1 MALTP
6 ERRGVRLPGAGV
18 GSLGLRRVSWAL
30 LLLLLGALVAGAVT
44 LGPEGARRTLLGDSA
59 TYAMQALS
67 VANDFDLSYGREDYD
82 RFATAWHGSPS
93 RLVLRSLDRG
103 DHIAFGTP
111 VPYALALAP
120 FVRAAP
126 VRGPATANTLFLA
139 LAAVAAASTL
149 ERRMGPTAALWVA
162 VLVFA
167 SATFA
172 FAFWIQPSVFA
183 LSAVA
188 VAFALAYRGEGPPAR
203 RFTEIFAGTLPGE
216 ESGRSPLRW
225 MTVGGLLAV
234 AAAFHPLYLVLAVP
248 LAAAAPRGR
257 RRMSGLALAGTALL
271 ALALFGLLGHL
282 AGGSWVPWDRG
293 GRLFTPGTGFPA
305 VDIPVSGWP
314 ADEAPRGL
322 AAWVPGGEARP
333 VLSWRLWAWDVLFLA
348 AGRHLGLLPYFLPLV
363 LGFVAFRGE
372 RGRGAA
378 VAAVL
383 LALAA
388 VVLVWP
394 FDLAGA
400 GTDAGG
406 RTLGNAFFLPL
417 YPAFWFLAARPA
429 GRAWLVAAAVL
440 SGLFLYP
447 LWLAPRSLASPSPEP
462 VPERVAPEAPAAGP
476 VALSAVASRVLPEES
491 TQQSLPGVRDTRQGV
506 LWVRLLSA
514 GVSEGTRGR
523 LQLAPDEP
531 GEMFLASA
539 VPLPAVRLDF
549 GPGAPT
555 QVTVDGARPG
565 PTILTPDGGVRFVME
580 LDGPS
585 RVHPMW
591 WSRGDE
597 YLYHLVVTV
606 PETVAGKPLPVGLVP
621 LYNTLETP

>member
-18 GSLGLRRVSWAL
+18 GSLGMRRASWAL
-30 LLLLLGALVAGAVT
+30 LLVLLAALVAGAVT
-44 LGPEGARRTLLGDSA
+44 LDPAGARRTLLGDGA
-59 TYAMQALS
+59 TYAMQASS
-67 VANDFDLSYGREDYD
+67 VAHDFDLAYGREDYD
-82 RFATAWHGSPS
+82 RFATAWHGSPP

-103 DHIAFGTP
+103 AHIAFGTP

-120 FVRAAP
+120 FVRVAP
-126 VRGPATANTLFLA
+126 VRGPATANALFLA
-139 LAAVAAASTL
+139 LAALAAAATL
-149 ERRMGPTAALWVA
+149 ERRLGPAAALWVA
-162 VLVFA
+162 AFVFA

-172 FAFWIQPSVFA
+172 FTFWIQPSVFA
-183 LSAVA
+183 LAAVA

-216 ESGRSPLRW
+216 ERGRSPLRW
-225 MTVGGLLAV
+225 MTVGGLLAL

-257 RRMSGLALAGTALL
+257 RRTSGLALVGTAL
-271 ALALFGLLGHL
+271 AVLALFGLLGHL
-282 AGGSWVPWDRG
+282 AGGTWVPWDRG

-314 ADEAPRGL
+314 AEAAPQGL
-322 AAWVPGGEARP
+322 AAWLPGGEVQP
-333 VLSWRLWAWDVLFLA
+333 VVSWRLWAWDALFLA

-363 LGFVAFRGE
+363 LGLVAFHGE

-378 VAAVL
+378 AAAVL
-383 LALAA
+383 VALAA
-388 VVLVWP
+388 LILVWP

-400 GTDAGG
+400 GLGMGG
-406 RTLGNAFFLPL
+406 WTLGNAFFVPL
-417 YPAFWFLAARPA
+417 YPALWFLAVRPTRPA
-429 GRAWLVAAAVL
+429 WVVVVAALA
-440 SGLFLYP
+440 GLYLYP
-447 LWLAPRSLASPSPEP
+447 LWLAPRSLTAPGPEP
-462 VPERVAPEAPAAGP
+462 ASAAPAAERVP
-476 VALSAVASRVLPEES
+476 VSAVARRVLPEES
-491 TQQSLPGVRDTRQGV
+491 TQESLPGVRDAQQGV

-514 GVSEGTRGR
+514 GVGEGTRGR
-523 LQLAPDEP
+523 LRLTPGEP
-531 GEMFLASA
+531 GDLLLGSA

-555 QVTVDGARPG
+555 QVTTRGARPG
-565 PTILTPDGGVRFVME
+565 PTVLTPDGGVRFV
-580 LDGPS
+580 LDFDRPS

-591 WSRGDE
+591 WTRGDE
-597 YLYHLVVTV
+597 YLYHLIVTV
-606 PETVAGKPLPVGLVP
+606 PETVSGKPLEVGLVP